1 MSCKNLGRK
10 IFLGHHH
17 VDGHHIVWQLLDVFM
32 TRNLMFIAQW
42 YTPSAFKPNPR

>member
-17 VDGHHIVWQLLDVFM
+17 VDGHHIVWQLLDIFM
-32 TRNLMFIAQW
+32 TRNLMVIAQ
-42 YTPSAFKPNPR
+42 R